1 MRKKLWLYLIAI
13 AAVLAVLVL
22 FNREYRSLTGYSEL
36 AARHNLVYNSYQN
49 LSTQITNAAVLNPN
63 LLKAIDSTKTRNIF
77 FTDSTEIIRQLNM
90 LRSAVRDTENIKIAA
105 NLDKTIRTE
114 LSWLLN
120 SNLPDSII
128 NHRSP
133 AHIAAF
139 ERIDSL
145 IKQGILRT
153 IFLIEERKKQ
163 LSNEA
168 DKLKLWI
175 TLFVIISGCL
185 LMYVTFGLFRQQ
197 SQRKK
202 KEQELE
208 SVFNRIN
215 DSVVSV
221 DTCWRYTFLNDTA
234 LATHPLGKAETIGR
248 SIWDVH
254 PEMKGTIFWD
264 KYHEAM
270 ITRKVMEIEDY
281 YAPMDTWFSVKVY
294 PSADGLTI
302 FYKDI
307 THHKKAEQ
315 ELLQTLREVSDYK
328 FALDE
333 SSIVAITDQ
342 KGIIKHANQNFC
354 NISKYSVE
362 ELIGQD
368 HRIINSGYHSK
379 EFIKELWATIGSGK
393 IWKGELKNKAK
404 DGTIYWVDTTIV
416 PFLDEKAKPYQYVAI
431 SADITQRKQT
441 EEEIKML
448 NEELEKRVNERTEE
462 LVIAN
467 RDLRIA
473 GEQFK
478 EVNKELESFSYS
490 VSHDLR
496 APLRAV
502 HGYTE
507 MLKANLET
515 QPDPEAHR
523 LMNNIMSNAKKMGQL
538 IDDLL
543 NFARIGR
550 KELVKTNLQM
560 QPVVTE
566 ICNGLKN
573 EQGDRNIEYLIGE
586 LLPAQADSI
595 TIRHVWQNLIS
606 NAIKY
611 SQFKDKSVIEIGS
624 EIKGNEIIYHIKDN
638 GAGFDMRYAGKLF
651 GVFQRLHSDEEFEGT
666 GVGLALVQRIIVKHG
681 GRIWAEGQVNKGAT
695 FFFTLNSIAQ

>member
-1 MRKKLWLYLIAI
+1 MNQLVEFFTKLFDSSDWPPRWHCGRWTEFHGWLYIISDLLVWSAYFTIPIVIIRYISKKQGIQFIRLYFLFAAFILACGATHFFDAVAFWIPLYRVNALVRLITGALSWTTVFYLVKFLPVLFSLKSQKELEFEIDQRKKAE
-13 AAVLAVLVL
+13 
-22 FNREYRSLTGYSEL
+22 NET
-36 AARHNLVYNSYQN
+36 
-49 LSTQITNAAVLNPN
+49 
-63 LLKAIDSTKTRNIF
+63 
-77 FTDSTEIIRQLNM
+77 RQLNET
-90 LRSAVRDTENIKIAA
+90 LEQRIIE
-105 NLDKTIRTE
+105 RT
-114 LSWLLN
+114 
-120 SNLPDSII
+120 
-128 NHRSP
+128 
-133 AHIAAF
+133 A
-139 ERIDSL
+139 
-145 IKQGILRT
+145 
-153 IFLIEERKKQ
+153 
-163 LSNEA
+163 
-168 DKLKLWI
+168 
-175 TLFVIISGCL
+175 
-185 LMYVTFGLFRQQ
+185 
-197 SQRKK
+197 
-202 KEQELE
+202 
-208 SVFNRIN
+208 
-215 DSVVSV
+215 
-221 DTCWRYTFLNDTA
+221 A
-234 LATHPLGKAETIGR
+234 LAGSLK
-248 SIWDVH
+248 
-254 PEMKGTIFWD
+254 
-264 KYHEAM
+264 
-270 ITRKVMEIEDY
+270 
-281 YAPMDTWFSVKVY
+281 
-294 PSADGLTI
+294 
-302 FYKDI
+302 
-307 THHKKAEQ
+307 
-315 ELLQTLREVSDYK
+315 EVSDYK
-328 FALDE
+328 LALDE